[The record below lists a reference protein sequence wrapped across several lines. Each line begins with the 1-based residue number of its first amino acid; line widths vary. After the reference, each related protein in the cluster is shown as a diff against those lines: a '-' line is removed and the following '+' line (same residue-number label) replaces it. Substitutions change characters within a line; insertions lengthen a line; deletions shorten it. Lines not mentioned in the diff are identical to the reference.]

1 MSEEVEQMT
10 TRSHETIR
18 VGLRRVIRDP
28 DVKVKDR
35 LEAIKLLM
43 QVEGLMEAG
52 KPNGKPVPIARS
64 GANDQE
70 LTELY
75 ERMKQEPKRDL
86 VAEPFEGLP
95 ET

>member
-1 MSEEVEQMT
+1 MT

-43 QVEGLMEAG
+43 HVEGLMDAEKKQDERPSTGSSDANLRQLLDLANV
-52 KPNGKPVPIARS
+52 PPSPVS
-64 GANDQE
+64 SENWKNE
-70 LTELY
+70 
-75 ERMKQEPKRDL
+75 
-86 VAEPFEGLP
+86 FEW
-95 ET
+95 EK

>member
-1 MSEEVEQMT
+1 MT
-10 TRSHETIR
+10 TRTHETIR

-43 QVEGLMEAG
+43 HVEGLMEAG
-52 KPNGKPVPIARS
+52 KTNGKPVPAAHS
-64 GANDQE
+64 EVNDKE
-70 LTELY
+70 LRELY
-75 ERMKQEPKRDL
+75 EKMIRESKRDP
-86 VAEPFEGLP
+86 VEEPFEGLP

>member
-28 DVKVKDR
+28 NVRVKDR

-43 QVEGLMEAG
+43 HVEGLMDAEKTQGELPFIASNEANARQLLDLANALPG
-52 KPNGKPVPIARS
+52 PVS
-64 GANDQE
+64 SENWKNE
-70 LTELY
+70 
-75 ERMKQEPKRDL
+75 
-86 VAEPFEGLP
+86 FEW
-95 ET
+95 EK

>member
-43 QVEGLMEAG
+43 HVEGLMDAEKAQG
-52 KPNGKPVPIARS
+52 KLAFDAS
-64 GANDQE
+64 SEANDQA
-70 LTELY
+70 L
-75 ERMKQEPKRDL
+75 RDL
-86 VAEPFEGLP
+86 LKLAQSSRFPETAEVLP